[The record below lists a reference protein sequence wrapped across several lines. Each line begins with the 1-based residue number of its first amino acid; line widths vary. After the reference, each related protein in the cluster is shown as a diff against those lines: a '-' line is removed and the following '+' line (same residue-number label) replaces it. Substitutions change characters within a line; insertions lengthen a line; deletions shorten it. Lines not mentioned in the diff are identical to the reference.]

1 MARSPPPRNGAQME
15 VIYLQVFVSFG
26 LVVGSLLLF
35 AFSTRQ
41 RDMDHTD
48 RLALFPMEEEGT
60 RPHSSAPAIKGIPH
74 TPGKES

>member
-1 MARSPPPRNGAQME
+1 ME

-26 LVVGSLLLF
+26 LVVGSLILF

-48 RLALFPMEEEGT
+48 RLALFPLEEE
-60 RPHSSAPAIKGIPH
+60 RPHTSTPVVEGVPH